1 MNPNKS
7 GRERVAVT
15 GIGLSCALGNGVQQ
29 VWRGI
34 REGRSGI
41 GETGRIDVSTLSCRY
56 SGEVSSVPA
65 SRHRLRGRLDRAT
78 TLALNAA
85 EEALN
90 GAGLGLAGGDGHDRS
105 GHDPYRMGVA
115 VGTSV
120 GGLER
125 GEEFHWELLR
135 NGPQAPRRDLL
146 FHYPLYTSADAL
158 SIAFQLRG
166 PKVVISNACAAG
178 ANSIG
183 FATDAIREG
192 RADVMLAGGVDV
204 LDILSLAG
212 FDSLNALDPEPCA
225 PYSRSTGLNI
235 GEGAA
240 ILVLESESSARR
252 RGAEILGYVLG
263 YALTSDAYHATAPD
277 PAGSGALRAMR
288 RGLSQAGLTAAQVDY
303 VNGHGTGTPTNDSA
317 ETKAVAALFADLAPA
332 PMSSTK
338 SQVGHM
344 LGAAGALEAA
354 ACVLALRD
362 GVLPP
367 TVNADESREPVR
379 DIVPNRARAQELDVV
394 VSNSFAFGGNN
405 CSLVLGRR
413 PLPAAPPRPDHRV
426 VITGAGPVS
435 AVGSGR
441 EVFLAALRDG
451 RTGVG
456 PARLADLGLSR
467 TGQAAEIDTAECRRH
482 VDRGYARRLDQIGL
496 LTLAASRLALDDA
509 ALRVGTS
516 DADRVG
522 MVFGTFNGPVQTVEQ
537 LSETIG
543 TDGPH
548 RVNPRLFPNS
558 VMNAAAGHACLA
570 LRIRGPL
577 STLATGCVSG
587 LSALGY
593 AADLVRR
600 GEAEV
605 MLAVSADE
613 LTPLVHYGFDRLGLL
628 SPDTVRPYSTT
639 PSGTVL
645 GAGSTALVVESLE
658 HALARGATILAEV
671 RGHAITSDGYRIA
684 GNDPSGRAWAE
695 SFRRALDDA
704 GMDPDGIGTV
714 YGDARGTAAID
725 RAEARALA
733 RVWRPGTVR
742 LSNLTGY
749 VGHVPSTTSLMSAV
763 CATETLRT
771 GWSPDIPGLS
781 DPLDGLAGYLAPTAR
796 TGQAC
801 LLTAANWGGTY
812 ASLVLSPWHPDAP
825 GTQETATP
833 GRPS

>member
-1 MNPNKS
+1 MSSTK
-7 GRERVAVT
+7 GFQEGVAIT

-41 GETGRIDVSTLSCRY
+41 GKTERIDVSTLSCQY
-56 SGEVSSVPA
+56 SGEVPSVPA
-65 SRHRLRGRLDRAT
+65 AGQRLRGRLDRAT

-85 EEALN
+85 EEAIE
-90 GAGLGLAGGDGHDRS
+90 GAGLSLTEHDA
-105 GHDPYRMGVA
+105 YRMGVA

-125 GEEFHWELLR
+125 GEEFHWDLLR
-135 NGPQAPRRDLL
+135 DGPGAPRRDRL

-158 SIAFQLRG
+158 SIAFQLKG

-178 ANSIG
+178 SNSIG
-183 FATDAIREG
+183 FAADAIRDG
-192 RADVMLAGGVDV
+192 RADIMIAGGVDV

-212 FDSLNALDPEPCA
+212 FDSLNALDPAPCA

-252 RGAEILGYVLG
+252 RGAAILAHLLG

-277 PAGSGALRAMR
+277 PAGNGAVRAMR
-288 RGLSQAGLTAAQVDY
+288 RGLAQAQLTAADVDY

-317 ETKAVAALFADLAPA
+317 ETKAVTSLFEGLSPA
-332 PMSSTK
+332 PVSSTK

-367 TVNADESREPVR
+367 TVNVEEGFDAPR
-379 DIVPNRARAQELDVV
+379 DIVANHAREQELDVV

-405 CSLVLGRR
+405 CSLVLGRH
-413 PLPAAPPRPDHRV
+413 PAPPAPRPDRRV

-435 AVGSGR
+435 SVGSGR
-441 EVFLAALRDG
+441 EAFLAALREG
-451 RTGVG
+451 RSGIG
-456 PARLADLGLSR
+456 PARLSDLALSR
-467 TGQAAEIDTAECRRH
+467 SGQAAEIDIADCRRH
-482 VDRGYARRLDQIGL
+482 VDRAYARRLDQIGL
-496 LTLAASRLALDDA
+496 LTLAACRLALDDA
-509 ALRVGTS
+509 GLRIGRS
-516 DADRVG
+516 DAERVG
-522 MVFGTFNGPVQTVEQ
+522 MVFGTFNGPVETVEQ
-537 LSETIG
+537 LSRTIG

-587 LSALGY
+587 LSGLGY
-593 AADLVRR
+593 AADLIRR
-600 GEAEV
+600 GEADA

-628 SPDTVRPYSTT
+628 SSDTCRPYSST

-658 HALARGATILAEV
+658 HALARGATVLAEV
-671 RGHAITSDGYRIA
+671 RGHATTSDGYRIA

-695 SFRRALDDA
+695 SFKRALDDA
-704 GMDPDGIGTV
+704 GMTAADIGTV
-714 YGDARGTAAID
+714 YGDARGTAVLDLAET
-725 RAEARALA
+725 RAVAQ
-733 RVWRPGTVR
+733 VWQPGAVG

-749 VGHVPSTTSLMSAV
+749 VGHVHSTTSLMSAV

-771 GWSPDIPGLS
+771 GWSPPLAGLS
-781 DPLDGLAGYLAPTAR
+781 EPLDGIEGYLRPR
-796 TGQAC
+796 TQTERADHAAGRSC

-812 ASLVLSPWHPDAP
+812 ASLVLSPWEAE
-825 GTQETATP
+825 Q
-833 GRPS
+833 GRTS